1 MNRELSHTTG
11 APILTVRNRR
21 HVQAMLDAI
30 CVGVV
35 TTPATRLR
43 RLPIAPLQYLNSAI
57 LTLMNIAEIADIVVG
72 AVTATSYKVVKLR
85 TWWWVTGGEYTTIE
99 SYD

>member
-11 APILTVRNRR
+11 TPILTVRNRR
-21 HVQAMLDAI
+21 RVQATLDAI
-30 CVGVV
+30 CVGTV

-43 RLPIAPLQYLNSAI
+43 CLPISPLQYLNSAI

>member
-21 HVQAMLDAI
+21 HVQAILDAI
-30 CVGVV
+30 CVGAV
-35 TTPATRLR
+35 TIPATRLR

-57 LTLMNIAEIADIVVG
+57 LTLMNIAEIADMVVG
-72 AVTATSYKVVKLR
+72 AVTATSYEVVKLR